1 MGDGASC
8 ERQAL
13 CKESYVHV
21 GYKSTTVATSCFF
34 FFLYSNNFIGVV
46 TQVSPTRYQPI
57 HFLSVCF
64 VFGTSPAGVYLP
76 EANNTVARQTC
87 LSVAGGP
94 ARTTDS

>member
-34 FFLYSNNFIGVV
+34 FFFC
-46 TQVSPTRYQPI
+46 TQI
-57 HFLSVCF
+57 IL
-64 VFGTSPAGVYLP
+64 L
-76 EANNTVARQTC
+76 E
-87 LSVAGGP
+87 
-94 ARTTDS
+94 